1 MHAELTVFLKEKE
14 KEVLA
19 FIGESEVE
27 KYIQPKDLYDA
38 VRAYIFRPAKRLRP
52 AVLIMACGCLGGAEE
67 LAIPAAAGIEL
78 FHTWTLVHDDL
89 IDNDDFR
96 RGAPTTHRLMEEA
109 GRTGLGLDGET
120 AKEYGRNLAL
130 LAGDMQHGWAVNFFA
145 DLAFKKKLDPWVAL
159 KLIAWLES
167 YVTGSLLGGET
178 FDVQLGI
185 TDITNGL
192 NFSEDDIIKMLWLK
206 TGVLYEFAG
215 MAGAMI
221 AKSTT
226 DLDDPEVKAVKEF
239 TGYCGI
245 AFQLQDDL
253 LGVLGDEKT
262 LGKPVGSDL
271 REGKKTTILYEAL
284 RNADEDQKRIILH
297 VLGNKNAGAD
307 EINKVIALFKEL
319 NGIDH
324 TRQLAASYIEKALPC
339 LDPIPASKYK
349 DLLLQWADFM
359 INRDF

>member
-1 MHAELTVFLKEKE
+1 MRIELTVFLKEKE
-14 KEVLA
+14 KQILA
-19 FIGESEVE
+19 FIEESEVQ

-67 LAIPAAAGIEL
+67 LAIPAAAGGEL

-96 RGAPTTHRLMEEA
+96 RGSPTVHRLMEEA
-109 GRTGLGLDGET
+109 GRTGFGLDESQ
-120 AKEYGRNLAL
+120 AKEYGRHIAILS
-130 LAGDMQHGWAVNFFA
+130 GDMQHAWAVNLFI
-145 DLAFKKKLDPWVAL
+145 DLAVKKKLDPLVVL
-159 KLIAWLES
+159 KIISWLES
-167 YVTGSLLGGET
+167 YVIGSLLGGEAL
-178 FDVQLGI
+178 DVQLGI
-185 TDITNGL
+185 SDITGGL
-192 NFSEDDIIKMLWLK
+192 DFSEDEVIKMLWLK

-215 MAGAMI
+215 LAGAMI
-221 AKSTT
+221 GKGTA
-226 DLDDPEVKAVKEF
+226 DFDDPEVKAVKEF
-239 TGYCGI
+239 TGLCGI
-245 AFQLQDDL
+245 AFQLQDDI

-262 LGKPVGSDL
+262 LGKPVGSDI

-284 RNADEDQKRIILH
+284 RNADENQRRTILQ
-297 VLGNKNAGAD
+297 VLGDKNAGAD
-307 EINKVIALFKEL
+307 EINRIIDLFKEL
-319 NGIDH
+319 NGVDY
-324 TRQLAASYIEKALPC
+324 TKQLAAAYIKKALPC

>member
-1 MHAELTVFLKEKE
+1 MRTELTVFLKEKE
-14 KEVLA
+14 REILA
-19 FIGESEVE
+19 FIKESEVQ
-27 KYIQPKDLYDA
+27 KYIQPKDLHDA
-38 VRAYIFRPAKRLRP
+38 VMAYIFRPAKRLRP

-96 RGAPTTHRLMEEA
+96 RGAPTVHRLMAEA
-109 GRTGLGLDGET
+109 GRTGLGLDESP
-120 AKEYGRNLAL
+120 AQDYGRHLAI
-130 LAGDMQHGWAVNFFA
+130 LAGDMQHAWAINFFI
-145 DLAFKKKLDPWVAL
+145 DLAGKKKLDPWVVL
-159 KLIAWLES
+159 KIISWLES
-167 YVTGSLLGGET
+167 YVIGNLLGGEAL
-178 FDVQLGI
+178 DVQLGI
-185 TDITNGL
+185 ADIAGGL
-192 NFSEDDIIKMLWLK
+192 DFGEDDIIKMLWLK

-221 AKSTT
+221 GKGATGF
-226 DLDDPEVKAVKEF
+226 DDPEVEAVKRF

-253 LGVLGDEKT
+253 LGVLGDEKI
-262 LGKPVGSDL
+262 LGKPVGSDI

-284 RNADEDQKRIILH
+284 RNADEDQRRTILRI
-297 VLGNKNAGAD
+297 LGNKNAGAD
-307 EINKVIALFKEL
+307 EIKKIIALFREL

-324 TRQLAASYIEKALPC
+324 TKQLAAAYINKALPC

-349 DLLLQWADFM
+349 DLLLQWADYM
-359 INRDF
+359 IKRDL